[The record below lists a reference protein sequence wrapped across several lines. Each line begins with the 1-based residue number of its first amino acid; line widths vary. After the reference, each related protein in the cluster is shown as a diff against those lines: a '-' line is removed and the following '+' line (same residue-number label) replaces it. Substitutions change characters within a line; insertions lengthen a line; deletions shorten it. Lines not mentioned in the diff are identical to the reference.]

1 MHHSFDK
8 DIAAK
13 YGLAEAILL
22 NHMEFWIEKNKANG
36 ANFFDGCFWTY
47 NSTRAYAEIFPY
59 LSQRQIQNALKHL
72 RDEEILKTGNYN
84 AVAYDR
90 TTWYAFTEKGESIMQ
105 NCKMDYAETQS
116 SIMQKCKMD
125 YADLSNGLCKN
136 VEPIPVNKPYNK
148 PVNKTDK
155 KTRSKKDLESLID
168 AYTENDSL
176 KSAIHDFIEFRKQ
189 IKAPL
194 TEKALTLSFNKLDK
208 LANTNDDLKISIINQ
223 SIERGWRGL
232 FEVKETVKPASSASD
247 YDIQDISQFWN

>member
-1 MHHSFDK
+1 MNHFFDK
-8 DIAAK
+8 DLACEF
-13 YGLAEAILL
+13 GLAEAIIL
-22 NHMEFWIEKNKANG
+22 NHLEFWIEKNKANG
-36 ANFFDGCFWTY
+36 TNFFDGYYWTF
-47 NSTRAYAEIFPY
+47 NSTKAYAEIFPY
-59 LSQRQIQNALKHL
+59 FSQRQIQLALKHL
-72 RDEEILKTGNYN
+72 KELNIIQTGNYN

-90 TTWYAFTEKGESIMQ
+90 TTWYAFTEYGETIMQ
-105 NCKMDYAETQS
+105 KCKMDFTNTQY
-116 SIMQKCKMD
+116 SIMQKCKMED
-125 YADLSNGLCKN
+125 AKMSNRLCKN
-136 VEPIPVNKPYNK
+136 VEPIPVNIPVNK

-155 KTRSKKDLESLID
+155 KKNFDSLID

-208 LANTNDDLKISIINQ
+208 LANTNDELKISIINQ

-247 YDIQDISQFWN
+247 YDIQDISQFWK

>member
-1 MHHSFDK
+1 MNHFFDK
-8 DIAAK
+8 DLACEF
-13 YGLAEAILL
+13 GLAEAIIL
-22 NHMEFWIEKNKANG
+22 NHLEFWIEKNKANG
-36 ANFFDGCFWTY
+36 TNFFDGYYWTF
-47 NSTRAYAEIFPY
+47 NSTKAYAEIFPY
-59 LSQRQIQNALKHL
+59 FSQRQIQLALKHL
-72 RDEEILKTGNYN
+72 KELNIIQTGNYN

-90 TTWYAFTEKGESIMQ
+90 TTWYAFTEYGETIMQ
-105 NCKMDYAETQS
+105 KCKMDFTNTQY
-116 SIMQKCKMD
+116 SIMQKCKMED
-125 YADLSNGLCKN
+125 AKMSNGLCKN

-155 KTRSKKDLESLID
+155 KKNLDSLID
-168 AYTENDSL
+168 AYTKNDSL

-208 LANTNDDLKISIINQ
+208 LANTDDDLKISIINQ

-232 FEVKETVKPASSASD
+232 FEVKETAKPASSASD